1 MRRVREAHERMRKSD
16 DEAEREKLIPPV
28 RLRVGCTERSGSGLV
43 LYSQPLT
50 NDGETVLDEQG
61 LEFPNFR
68 AARDE
73 AIVWFLTLRRLS
85 FLAAVAPNLKGARV
99 VVCAASRLIT
109 IEPVSTGMPPPLLMA
124 SHSEASFSHVAWSA
138 RLGAI
143 AAIR

>member
-73 AIVWFLTLRRLS
+73 AIRTCGRH
-85 FLAAVAPNLKGARV
+85 AE
-99 VVCAASRLIT
+99 C
-109 IEPVSTGMPPPLLMA
+109 
-124 SHSEASFSHVAWSA
+124 
-138 RLGAI
+138 
-143 AAIR
+143 